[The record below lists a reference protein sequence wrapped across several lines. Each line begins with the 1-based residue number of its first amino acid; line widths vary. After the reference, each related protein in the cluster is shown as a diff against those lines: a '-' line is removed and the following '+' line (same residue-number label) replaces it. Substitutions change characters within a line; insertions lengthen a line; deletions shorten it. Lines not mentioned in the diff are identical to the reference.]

1 MMKQFISVAALV
13 AFVAAQDT
21 TDATAE
27 AAVDQPS
34 SSCLF
39 CRKEDKDSGFLTSYS
54 FCEHKDECL

>member
-27 AAVDQPS
+27 AAVD
-34 SSCLF
+34 
-39 CRKEDKDSGFLTSYS
+39 
-54 FCEHKDECL
+54 